1 MPNRTVFLIDGF
13 NIYHSIVDLERERGL
28 RAKWLDYYS
37 LCRSLLSALGKDFSL
52 QGVHYF
58 TALAHHLG
66 KPDVVSRHEDY
77 IRCLEDTGV
86 VAERGKFKARNI
98 VCKVCGQSFTR
109 NEEKGTDVA
118 VAARLLDLFCQ
129 DLCDCVVLV
138 TGDTDLVP
146 AFRTARR
153 LFPDKKLV
161 FAFPYARRNVE
172 LANIAPGS
180 FRISYQN
187 YVKYQ
192 LPSPYRL
199 ADGTVIGK
207 PSSW

>member
-13 NIYHSIVDLERERGL
+13 NVYHSIVDLEKKQGL
-28 RAKWLDYYS
+28 KTKWLDYYS

-52 QGVHYF
+52 QGVRYF
-58 TALAHHLG
+58 TALAYHLG
-66 KPDVVSRHEDY
+66 KPDVVLRHKDY

-86 VAERGKFKARNI
+86 VAERGKFKARHI
-98 VCKVCGQSFTR
+98 VCKVCSQSFTR

-118 VAARLLDLFCQ
+118 IAARLLDLFCQ
-129 DLCDCVVLV
+129 NLCDCVVLV

-146 AFRTARR
+146 AFNTARS
-153 LFPDKKLV
+153 LFPNKKLV

-172 LANIAPGS
+172 LAKIAPGS
-180 FRISYQN
+180 FRISHRN

-192 LPSPYRL
+192 LPNPYRL
-199 ADGTVIGK
+199 ADGNVIYK
-207 PSSW
+207 PSDW